1 MERFFD
7 ILFSAVSL
15 LVLSPLLI
23 PISIILKL
31 TGEGEIFFLQER
43 IGKDGRKFKL
53 FKFATM
59 LKNSANIGT
68 GTVTIKGDPRV
79 LPVGKFLRKTKI
91 NELPQLF
98 NIFIGDMSVIGPRP
112 LTTQTFEAY
121 SNNIQNVIKQVRPGL
136 SGIGSIIFR
145 DEEEI
150 MQGANASIDYYV
162 NTVAPYKGEL
172 EEWFVLNKNLCI
184 YFVAI
189 FTTAW
194 VVLNPI
200 VSLYFFSSS
209 SKTLI
214 LPAKSLY
221 LMQGVPSKAASTAI
235 L

>member
-194 VVLNPI
+194 VVLNPN
-200 VSLYFFSSS
+200 
-209 SKTLI
+209 SKMAWRVFKDMPEPPFELKEI
-214 LPAKSLY
+214 LKY
-221 LMQGVPSKAASTAI
+221 SK
-235 L
+235 